1 MRKTYYL
8 TLLSSVLLSGCIALP
23 IIPTGNNSTTT
34 SSDSSNNGTR
44 ATRTVHLEDVEEIC
58 NLALKNQ
65 AKANSQYDAK
75 YINIS
80 GKFTQNR
87 DQTVNSLF
95 GSLVGSFNK
104 KYNVEIQL
112 PYNVVS
118 TGDFEEGKVAKSG
131 LVQIEL
137 IYIFDHVITGKNHCV
152 IKTYKNN

>member
-1 MRKTYYL
+1 MRKTYFL

-34 SSDSSNNGTR
+34 SSDSSNNS
-44 ATRTVHLEDVEEIC
+44 TRTAHLEDVEEIC

-87 DQTVNSLF
+87 DQTVNSLLVHLLALLIKNITLKF
-95 GSLVGSFNK
+95 NYHIMLLVLVILKREKYLNLDWYKSSLYIYLIMFSLGK
-104 KYNVEIQL
+104 
-112 PYNVVS
+112 S
-118 TGDFEEGKVAKSG
+118 TV
-131 LVQIEL
+131 
-137 IYIFDHVITGKNHCV
+137 
-152 IKTYKNN
+152 

>member
-1 MRKTYYL
+1 MRKTYFL
-8 TLLSSVLLSGCIALP
+8 TLLSSVLLSGCIALT
-23 IIPTGNNSTTT
+23 IIPTGNNSTTS

-44 ATRTVHLEDVEEIC
+44 AAHLEDVEEIC

-80 GKFTQNR
+80 ENR

-118 TGDFEEGKVAKSG
+118 AGDFEEGKVSKSG
-131 LVQIEL
+131 LVQIKF
-137 IYIFDHVITGKNHCV
+137 IYIFDHVLTGKKHCV
-152 IKTYKNN
+152 IETEKNN

>member
-1 MRKTYYL
+1 MRKTYFL

-34 SSDSSNNGTR
+34 SSDSSNNS
-44 ATRTVHLEDVEEIC
+44 TRTAHLEDVEEIC

-118 TGDFEEGKVAKSG
+118 VILKREKYLNLDWYKSSLYIYLIMFSLGKSTV
-131 LVQIEL
+131 
-137 IYIFDHVITGKNHCV
+137 
-152 IKTYKNN
+152 

>member
-1 MRKTYYL
+1 MRKTYFL

-34 SSDSSNNGTR
+34 SSDSSNNS
-44 ATRTVHLEDVEEIC
+44 TRTAHLEDVEEIC

-118 TGDFEEGKVAKSG
+118 AGDFAEGKVSKSG
-131 LVQIEL
+131 LVQIKF
-137 IYIFDHVITGKNHCV
+137 IYIFDHVLTGKKHCV
-152 IKTYKNN
+152 IETEKNN